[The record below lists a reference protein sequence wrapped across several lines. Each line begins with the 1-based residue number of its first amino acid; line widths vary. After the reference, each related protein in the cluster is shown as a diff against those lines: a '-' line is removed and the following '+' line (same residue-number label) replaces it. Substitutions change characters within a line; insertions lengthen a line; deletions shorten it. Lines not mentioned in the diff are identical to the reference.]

1 MFPLA
6 EIKAMNEHR
15 RLTMSGDQRI
25 TNISAQRL
33 FDMVMAGA
41 ANLDLNKESINKLNV
56 FPVPD
61 GDTGTNMAMTMQS
74 AAKFVRQ
81 VKEPSLENYS
91 AQMAFGAV
99 MGARGNSGVILSQI
113 LTGMSVGMKG
123 LTELDAPGFVKALNL
138 GAQYA
143 YKAVTNPMEGT
154 ILTVVREAGEALSSQ
169 FTEEMDILACLRTYL
184 AAAKVSLDNTPNL
197 LPVLAQAGVVDS
209 GGSGFVTVME
219 GMLASL
225 EGREIELPD
234 KETSESDDLNDQF
247 NHVFNNLAD
256 IIYPYCTEFL
266 IHTTKD
272 DVSADIEKLKANLN
286 PLGDCML
293 VVGAGSTI
301 KTHIHTD
308 RLSEV
313 IGYAQELGELDD
325 IKINNMRTQNKALI
339 EEQKRKEAETP
350 VKDAIL
356 AVANGEGFG
365 RIFRGLGATHIINGG
380 QTMNPSTEDF
390 IEAIDS
396 INAEN
401 VYILPNNG
409 NIIMTAQQAAE
420 VRKDKN
426 VSVIPSKSFPQGIS
440 ALMGY
445 MPDSDF
451 KENTDNM
458 TSGLQTVQSGEITQ
472 AVRDTTIDG
481 VDIHENDYMS
491 IADGKIV
498 ASVPE
503 LAEALIA
510 MVRHAAENDAELVS
524 LYYGKGVDSSAA
536 QGHLEMLSEKF
547 EDLEFELYDG
557 GQNVYDYIISAE

>member
-1 MFPLA
+1 MA
-6 EIKAMNEHR
+6 A
-15 RLTMSGDQRI
+15 DQIINNI
-25 TNISAQRL
+25 TAQRL

-41 ANLDLNKESINKLNV
+41 ANLDLNKEGINKLNV

-81 VKEPSLENYS
+81 AKEPSLENYS

-113 LTGMSVGMKG
+113 LTGISVGMKG
-123 LTELDAPGFVKALNL
+123 KETLDASGFMEALNL

-169 FTEEMDILACLRTYL
+169 FDQKMDIAACLRTYI
-184 AAAKVSLDNTPNL
+184 AAGKISLYNTPAL
-197 LPVLAQAGVVDS
+197 LPVLAQAGVVDA
-209 GGSGFVTVME
+209 GGSGFLSVME

-225 EGREIELPD
+225 EGREIALPE
-234 KETSESDDLNDQF
+234 KGVEESDDLNDNF
-247 NHVFNNLAD
+247 NHVFTNLAD
-256 IIYPYCTEFL
+256 IVYPYCTEFL
-266 IHTTKD
+266 IHINEE
-272 DVSADIEKLKANLN
+272 DVSAAIETLKTNLN

-308 RLSEV
+308 RLADV
-313 IGYAQELGELDD
+313 IGYASALGELDD
-325 IKINNMRTQNKALI
+325 IKINNMRSQNKALI
-339 EEQKRKEAETP
+339 EEQTKKASEVS

-356 AVANGEGFG
+356 VVANGEGFS

-390 IEAIDS
+390 IKIIDAM
-396 INAEN
+396 NAEN
-401 VYILPNNG
+401 IYILPNNG
-409 NIIMTAQQAAE
+409 NVVMTAQQAAAVAKE
-420 VRKDKN
+420 SN

-445 MPDSDF
+445 MPDVSRN
-451 KENTDNM
+451 ENVTNM
-458 TSGLQTVQSGEITQ
+458 TNGLQAVQSGEITQ
-472 AVRDTTIDG
+472 AVRDTNIDG
-481 VDIHENDYMS
+481 VEIHQSDYMS

-498 ASVPE
+498 ASMPN
-503 LAEALIA
+503 LLDALIA
-510 MVRHAAENDAELVS
+510 MVKHAAENDAELVS
-524 LYYGKGVDSSAA
+524 FYYGNGVDAETA
-536 QGHLEMLSEKF
+536 QAHLEVLSETF
-547 EDLEFELYDG
+547 DDVEFELYDG